1 MQPISKGIATWLGI
15 IVSIGT
21 LVPPLV
27 GQLIALLENTSTQW
41 STAEK
46 ASLIT
51 GAAIATITL
60 LGRFAQAVAAI
71 IKGK

>member
-1 MQPISKGIATWLGI
+1 MITKGIATWLGI

-27 GQLIALLENTSTQW
+27 GQLIALFENTAVHW
-41 STAEK
+41 SGAEK

-51 GAAIATITL
+51 GAAIAGITL
-60 LGRFAQAVAAI
+60 LGRFAQAVAKVL
-71 IKGK
+71 KGEAA